1 MMATVELTAATFD
14 STIEKGI
21 VLVDWWA
28 PWCGPCRAFAPAY
41 EAASARHPDAVFAK
55 VNTDAEPQ
63 LAGEFEI
70 RAIPTLMLF
79 RDGILMF
86 AQPGMVP
93 AQALDQ
99 LVAQARSIDM
109 DEVRREIAQTSRDN
123 DRPVEPR
130 RNACADK

>member
-1 MMATVELTAATFD
+1 MSATVEVSEQNFK
-14 STIEKGI
+14 STIDRDGI

-41 EAASARHPDAVFAK
+41 EAASARHPDVVFAK
-55 VNTDAEPQ
+55 VDTDAEPQ

-86 AQPGMVP
+86 AQPGMLP
-93 AQALDQ
+93 PQALDQ
-99 LVAQARSIDM
+99 LVAHARSIDM
-109 DEVRREIAQTSRDN
+109 DEVRREIAQQLAKERSS
-123 DRPVEPR
+123 
-130 RNACADK
+130 A